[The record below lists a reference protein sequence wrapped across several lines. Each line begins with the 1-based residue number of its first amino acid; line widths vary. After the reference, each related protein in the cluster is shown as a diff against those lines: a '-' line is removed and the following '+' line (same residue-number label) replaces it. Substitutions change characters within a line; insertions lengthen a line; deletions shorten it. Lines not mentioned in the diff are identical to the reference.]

1 LTGSVPTPYI
11 WDDKIDVIELSEKM
25 EKVYN
30 TPKEELTKNGLEGR
44 RAFIED
50 IGLSAE
56 NMCQQLKNGV
66 ETTLKNWKPR
76 KRYELFKI
84 T

>member
-1 LTGSVPTPYI
+1 
-11 WDDKIDVIELSEKM
+11 M

-30 TPKEELTKNGLEGR
+30 TPTEELKKNGLEGR

-50 IGLSAE
+50 MGLSQN
-56 NMCQQLKNGV
+56 NMCQQLINGV
-66 ETTLKNWKPR
+66 ENTFKNFKPR

-84 T
+84 V